1 MVIVW
6 RFDAF
11 CCPSVR
17 KLTNGAVL
25 LFCSLKGWI
34 FKANCFSLQS
44 HLLTFFSRRLLR
56 PPLKKEGEATVG
68 MRRKKSCT
76 EHCFKQSFELRKSKS
91 KSWQSPSQPSN
102 IPHFSVRYSNSFL
115 REIFGI
121 CNMLYDT
128 KVKLHIQITR
138 RHLYALTARKMG
150 LEFHM
155 AVYKYKATFQVFLK
169 VNNKSI
175 DLRDTI
181 NEQ

>member
-68 MRRKKSCT
+68 MRWKKSCT
-76 EHCFKQSFELRKSKS
+76 EHCFKKSLELRKVKS
-91 KSWQSPSQPSN
+91 NHANQLLGPRLYPFFYEV
-102 IPHFSVRYSNSFL
+102 HTYSNSFL

-121 CNMLYDT
+121 CNMLYDR

-138 RHLYALTARKMG
+138 RHLYALTARKMS

-155 AVYKYKATFQVFLK
+155 AVYNYRATFQTFLK
-169 VNNKSI
+169 VNNKS
-175 DLRDTI
+175 RDPRD
-181 NEQ
+181 